1 MLKKL
6 LFQLKIKKA
15 IKILGGGIVQ
25 STTGSLRYKIAL
37 QFFRSATL
45 ARVRTVCAANGPL
58 PGNDKT
64 KIY

>member
-6 LFQLKIKKA
+6 LFQLKIKKNH
-15 IKILGGGIVQ
+15 GGIVQ

-45 ARVRTVCAANGPL
+45 ARVRTACAANGPL

>member
-15 IKILGGGIVQ
+15 IKILGGIVQ

-45 ARVRTVCAANGPL
+45 ARVRTACAANGPL

>member
-15 IKILGGGIVQ
+15 IKILGGIVQ

-45 ARVRTVCAANGPL
+45 ARVRTASAANGPL